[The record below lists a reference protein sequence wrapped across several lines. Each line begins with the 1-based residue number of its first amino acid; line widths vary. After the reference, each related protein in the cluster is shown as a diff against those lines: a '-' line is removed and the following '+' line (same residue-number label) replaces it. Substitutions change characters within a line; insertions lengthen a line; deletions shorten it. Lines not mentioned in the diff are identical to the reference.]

1 MTKVTVKIKKPSK
14 YKVKKVNVTNAIK
27 KPVKKT
33 KKIKIKIW
41 GPKMLTKK
49 KAKTTNS

>member
-27 KPVKKT
+27 KP
-33 KKIKIKIW
+33 KKIKIKI
-41 GPKMLTKK
+41 
-49 KAKTTNS
+49 